1 MSAIVGQTPRLNIFE
16 GTLEYPRPPVGKKNK
31 KNSKFFSFQK
41 YNFFFFKNQ
50 KIFFQK
56 SKFFSQKFEK
66 IFQVFV
72 KFHGQRR
79 ALQLVLNILVKLV
92 YF

>member
-1 MSAIVGQTPRLNIFE
+1 LSTP
-16 GTLEYPRPPVGKKNK
+16 GPPWEKKTKRIRNSFLSKNK
-31 KNSKFFSFQK
+31 I
-41 YNFFFFKNQ
+41 FFFKNQ